1 MSISKVAYEHDIT
14 LQVITNLDLP
24 YLTSRLILHLAWKI
38 HLQQGAKNVPVKG
51 IDDNRQITV
60 TFAVSA
66 VGNFLPMQIIYTGNT
81 ERCLPNF
88 DLPRDFNVAFTKN
101 HEIYCYFLFSLGE
114 RFWAFWKLISPLFQK
129 TKDKHRYTKEQ
140 RSLVVMKTFKG
151 QDNDVLKDLRAKH
164 FFRGCDCFARKFRD
178 LMVFNWV

>member
-14 LQVITNLDLP
+14 SQVITNLDQTP
-24 YLTSRLILHLAWKI
+24 LHLAWKI

-101 HEIYCYFLFSLGE
+101 HEIYCYFLFPLGE
-114 RFWAFWKLISPLFQK
+114 RF
-129 TKDKHRYTKEQ
+129 
-140 RSLVVMKTFKG
+140 
-151 QDNDVLKDLRAKH
+151 
-164 FFRGCDCFARKFRD
+164 
-178 LMVFNWV
+178 